1 MTRGLT
7 QAIATGIS
15 FTAGAAGYLMFG
27 KTVSDEVTKDL
38 MRGKYHYPRA
48 LNIMALWMIV
58 INPLTKFGL
67 SSRPLNLT
75 IEGILRISPSPQPF
89 LFSSFNGGLESALES
104 GTPETSQIGFP
115 ERRDRSSL
123 STHNNPRTSRRSSA
137 LTSPSNPHHFPESQ
151 SQIVAFEQHVSK
163 ERKKR
168 WLRMV
173 SRVVITA
180 LCVGVAVV
188 LPGFGRVMAFLGSFS
203 AFLICII
210 LPLLF
215 YIRLSPTLL
224 PSCPLSPHSPISS
237 PTAHSQPMSRWTS
250 DRFTNTIH
258 WVLVIASTALMIAG
272 LYGRSCQEV
281 GVMSWKRSSCIL
293 WGA

>member
-1 MTRGLT
+1 M
-7 QAIATGIS
+7 
-15 FTAGAAGYLMFG
+15 
-27 KTVSDEVTKDL
+27 
-38 MRGKYHYPRA
+38 
-48 LNIMALWMIV
+48 N
-58 INPLTKFGL
+58 
-67 SSRPLNLT
+67 SSLLQLNLT

-123 STHNNPRTSRRSSA
+123 STHNNPRTSRRSSD

-210 LPLLF
+210 LPVRLHLLHHPF
-215 YIRLSPTLL
+215 SL
-224 PSCPLSPHSPISS
+224 
-237 PTAHSQPMSRWTS
+237 
-250 DRFTNTIH
+250 
-258 WVLVIASTALMIAG
+258 
-272 LYGRSCQEV
+272 
-281 GVMSWKRSSCIL
+281 
-293 WGA
+293 

>member
-1 MTRGLT
+1 MWNQT
-7 QAIATGIS
+7 
-15 FTAGAAGYLMFG
+15 LM
-27 KTVSDEVTKDL
+27 
-38 MRGKYHYPRA
+38 
-48 LNIMALWMIV
+48 N
-58 INPLTKFGL
+58 
-67 SSRPLNLT
+67 SSLLQLNLT

-210 LPLLF
+210 LPVRLHLLHHPF
-215 YIRLSPTLL
+215 SLRNSKLISILKAPILH
-224 PSCPLSPHSPISS
+224 PPVPHSPSVLS
-237 PTAHSQPMSRWTS
+237 PIAPFTHILTDCPLATHVKMDQRQIYEYDTLGIGNRQYGADDSR
-250 DRFTNTIH
+250 DC
-258 WVLVIASTALMIAG
+258 M
-272 LYGRSCQEV
+272 
-281 GVMSWKRSSCIL
+281 GVPARKW
-293 WGA
+293 A